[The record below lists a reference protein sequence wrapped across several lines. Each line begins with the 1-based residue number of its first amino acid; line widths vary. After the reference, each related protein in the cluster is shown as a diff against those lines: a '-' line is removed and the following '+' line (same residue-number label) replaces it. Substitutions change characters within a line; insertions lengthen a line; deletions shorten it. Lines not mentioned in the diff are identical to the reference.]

1 MSLHQ
6 ELVERV
12 ESFFASYGEFVNFDE
27 FIDWDGVN
35 EILTASPQLIWNG
48 NIRVFKGESYMATR
62 TLAYIATIYQNI
74 DELKFLNSLI
84 RDNSSPELVQARLS
98 LAFERDNEEGEPAD
112 SPVTLAAGIG
122 NLEMLKYL
130 VEECCPSSYAIL
142 EADGNGYSA
151 LNEAIY
157 NGKIDVVDYILSVAP
172 RGLNMLND
180 VYRPVGLTNLQI
192 GTNEA
197 VSGEGM
203 KEYLENVN
211 LIFLEREHGL
221 TRQAREALQGEGYE
235 LPDLM
240 LGVAGENTQLLHS
253 REKLR

>member
-12 ESFFASYGEFVNFDE
+12 ESFFTSYGKFDEFDE

-35 EILTASPQLIWNG
+35 EILTASPQLIWDG
-48 NIRVFKGESYMATR
+48 DIRVFKGEPYMATR

-84 RDNSSPELVQARLS
+84 RNNSSSGLVQARLS
-98 LAFERDNEEGEPAD
+98 LAFESENDEGEL
-112 SPVTLAAGIG
+112 PVTLAAGIG

-130 VEECCPSSYAIL
+130 VEECCPSGYAIL
-142 EADGNGYSA
+142 EPDGNGYSA
-151 LNEAIY
+151 LTTAIY
-157 NGKIDVVDYILSVAP
+157 DGKIDVVDYILSVAP

-180 VYRPVGLTNLQI
+180 VYRPNGLTNLQI
-192 GTNEA
+192 GTTEV

-211 LIFLEREHGL
+211 LIFLEKEYAL
-221 TRQAREALQGEGYE
+221 TRQAREALQGESYE
-235 LPDLM
+235 LPNLM
-240 LGVAGENTQLLHS
+240 LGVTGENTQLLHH